1 MPIYQDTNCPF
12 CGALFAVDDAACPSC
27 DLPLL
32 NPDATDPPRRPR
44 SPFDGAE
51 LFDDAFAG
59 DEFDLDRGESYPLKT
74 ERRSSGNRMR
84 CVVVAMNQAEAEML
98 ESVLRAEE
106 VPCMLRM
113 LGPRPYTMSGSR
125 CEVLVPEFALPFARE
140 LLRVEDSPEVA
151 TGPSPLVLA
160 GGIVAG
166 LIVLAAMVALI
177 ALIV

>member
-1 MPIYQDTNCPF
+1 MPIYQDTTCPF
-12 CGALFAVDDAACPSC
+12 CGARFDAEDSACPSC

-32 NPDATDPPRRPR
+32 NPDAVDTPRDHR

-59 DEFDLDRGESYPLKT
+59 DEFDRDRRPSHPLKT

-113 LGPRPYTMSGSR
+113 LGPRPYSMSGSR

-140 LLRVEDSPEVA
+140 LLRVEDAVEGPV
-151 TGPSPLVLA
+151 GPSPLVLA
-160 GGIVAG
+160 GAILVG
-166 LIVLAAMVALI
+166 LVILAAMIAMAAL
-177 ALIV
+177 LV